1 MRLSKL
7 EINGFKSFAKKTEI
21 LFDKGITAIIG
32 PNGSGK
38 SNIADAVRWVLGEQS
53 AKALRGTRME
63 DVIFNGTQ
71 ERKAQAFCE
80 VSLTFDNQDG
90 SLPLDFSE
98 IAVTRRV
105 YRSGESEYCINNNSC
120 RLKDIFELFRDTGIG
135 KEGYSII
142 GQGKV
147 EEILSNKSNERRAA
161 FEEAAGVMKYRARKE
176 EAERKLENTQ
186 KNLVRLGDILT
197 ELEERKGPLEQQSA
211 LAREYLVLR
220 DELKRIEINLF
231 LQQYDKSM
239 ERIRSLTGVID
250 QLREQADSE
259 QLRQNEL
266 SGSCAA
272 IEESERSL
280 ENTLNGL
287 QQKLVSLASG
297 VETRMGEA
305 KLLEERIANIRRERE
320 RIDQNAMEGVEREAR
335 IERELGGLVQREEEK
350 ERELTDKRA
359 RIEAAEEQKGA
370 CDNDLSGAEALL
382 EAYKTSI
389 MEAMNRISDARSQ
402 LSRFEAMEGAIR
414 QRMEQLDEQEKSG
427 QNQAQALREEYAE
440 AERQLE
446 ATQRDKRDC
455 TTQKDLATTRMK
467 ECLKKLSSLE
477 KALFD
482 QKGEQQ
488 AKEARLHMLGEMKRA
503 HEGYYASVRN
513 VLNDCA
519 KDPSL
524 KQCVEGVV
532 AELIHVPA
540 EYVTAVEMALGSALQ
555 NIVTPDESAAKR
567 VIEHL
572 RKHQYGRATLLPV
585 SVMSGRLLNP
595 REKAAL
601 NTPGCLGVA
610 SELIEFDAR
619 YRGIVENLLGR
630 TVIARELDA
639 GIRLAKETGNAFRIA
654 TLEGDIINPGGSMTG
669 GSLQK
674 REYSLLG
681 RESEIESLK
690 GALKTNAAQRE
701 KLAKAIAELGRERDE
716 CQADLERLEQTLQ
729 SCEIALARE
738 REKVDIICRDQNKCD
753 QELER
758 LTEERSELEENLAD
772 LQKRREQAASVQ
784 SDLEQ
789 GNTATQ
795 EDVRRV
801 QKEIAELRA
810 ARDEILSG
818 ITKEQV
824 SLAGAQKERDT
835 LRAEQKRLLSEKAEQ
850 RRQSEKDE
858 QLRIAGE
865 DAIRGFERELSTL
878 NDTVGTQRKEVDDL
892 NDQIRKIE
900 EERQAQILSLT
911 EMRARRDSIA
921 DTIRDLNERLHRSE
935 LNLNKA
941 QMELAGMQD
950 RIWEDYGL
958 TYENALPIR
967 EPVSMVN
974 AHLRIDEL
982 KKAIRALGDVN
993 LNAIEDYRIV
1003 RERFDTLTE
1012 QCRDLEQAQ
1021 ADLNTLI
1028 DELTASMERE
1038 FKKQFQL
1045 IQENFSVV
1053 FSELFGGGRAE
1064 LVLTNPNDVLNCDID
1079 IIAQPPGKKLSLLSL
1094 LSGGE
1099 RALTAIALLFAILKL
1114 KPTAFC
1120 LLDEIESSLDE
1131 TNVMNFA
1138 EYLKSYAEQ
1147 TQFILITHRRGSMA
1161 ASDALYGVAMEEKG
1175 ISTLI
1180 SARLGKAV

>member
-1 MRLSKL
+1 MRLTKL

-21 LFDKGITAIIG
+21 QFDKGITAIIG

-120 RLKDIFELFRDTGIG
+120 RLKDISELFRDTGIG

-176 EAERKLENTQ
+176 DAERKLENTQ
-186 KNLVRLGDILT
+186 KNLVRLNDILT

-211 LAREYLVLR
+211 LAREYLILR

-250 QLREQADSE
+250 QLREQSE
-259 QLRQNEL
+259 SEEMRRSEL

-280 ENTLNGL
+280 ENTLNSL

-320 RIDQNAMEGVEREAR
+320 RIDQSTAEGAEREAR
-335 IERELGGLVQREEEK
+335 IEKELGGLAGREAEK
-350 ERELTDKRA
+350 ESELSEKRL

-370 CDNDLSGAEALL
+370 CDEELSEAEAQL
-382 EAYKTSI
+382 ESYKTSI

-402 LSRFEAMEGAIR
+402 LSRFEAMETAIG
-414 QRMEQLDEQEKSG
+414 QRMEQLTEQEKSA
-427 QNQAQALREEYAE
+427 QDQAEALKEEYAE
-440 AERQLE
+440 AERQFE
-446 ATQRDKRDC
+446 ATQEAKRARIDE
-455 TTQKDLATTRMK
+455 KDQASARMK
-467 ECLKKLSSLE
+467 ECQEKLTSLE
-477 KALFD
+477 KQLFD
-482 QKGEQQ
+482 RKGEQQ

-555 NIVTPDESAAKR
+555 NIVTPDENAAKR

-572 RKHQYGRATLLPV
+572 RKRQYGRATLLPV

-595 REKAAL
+595 KEKACL
-601 NTPGCLGVA
+601 NTSGCFGVA

-630 TVIARELDA
+630 TVIVRELDV
-639 GIRLAKETGNAFRIA
+639 GIRIARETGNAFRIA
-654 TLEGDIINPGGSMTG
+654 TLDGDIINPGGSMTG

-690 GALKTNAAQRE
+690 DALKTNAEEQK
-701 KLAKAIAELGRERDE
+701 KLAAAIGELGRERDE
-716 CQADLERLEQTLQ
+716 HQAELERIEQALQ
-729 SCEIALARE
+729 GCEIALARE
-738 REKVDIICRDQNKCD
+738 REKVDIIRRDQNKCD
-753 QELER
+753 QEIER
-758 LTEERSELEENLAD
+758 LAEERSELEENLAE

-801 QKEIAELRA
+801 QKQIAELRVR
-810 ARDEILSG
+810 RDEILSG
-818 ITKEQV
+818 ITREQV
-824 SLAGAQKERDT
+824 SLAGAQKERDA

-858 QLRIAGE
+858 QSRIAGE
-865 DAIRGFERELSTL
+865 AAIRGFEQELASLTS
-878 NDTVGTQRKEVDDL
+878 TVGTQRKEVDDL

-911 EMRARRDSIA
+911 ELRGRRDSVA
-921 DTIRDLNERLHRSE
+921 DVIRDLSERLHRSE
-935 LNLNKA
+935 LNLSKA
-941 QMELAGMQD
+941 QMELTSMQD

-958 TYENALPIR
+958 TYENALQIK
-967 EPVSMVN
+967 ESISMVN
-974 AHLRIDEL
+974 AHMRVDEL

-1003 RERFDTLTE
+1003 RERFDMLTE
-1012 QCRDLEQAQ
+1012 QCGDLEQAQ

-1064 LVLTNPNDVLNCDID
+1064 LVLTDPDDVLNCDID

-1131 TNVMNFA
+1131 TNVLNFA
-1138 EYLKSYAEQ
+1138 EYLKNYSEQ

-1175 ISTLI
+1175 VSTLI
-1180 SARLGKAV
+1180 SARLNKAV